1 MTHSAMTHPAETD
14 PSTDDQAARA
24 AWLYYV
30 GGLTQDHIAAEM
42 GVSRQRAQRLVSR
55 AVAAGLIHV
64 RLNHYLAKCQEL
76 EAALRARFGL
86 VRCRV
91 MPGLGPER
99 DPVRS
104 IAPAAAAEMERVL
117 REPGS
122 RVIALGTG
130 RALRGMVDAVNPIEA
145 PQHRLVSLLGNIA
158 PDGSASY
165 FEVIMRLAEKVHA
178 PHYPM
183 PIPVMADSLEENAV
197 LQGVGAVRKVRQLA
211 QAADVTF
218 VGIGQMSDDAPLLT
232 DGFLS
237 PAELGDIQKAGAAGE
252 VAGWIYD
259 GAGRYLDLA
268 INRRLTGVR
277 VPPTEPGRPVIA
289 VAAGAAKV
297 RAAAAALTGGL
308 VNGLVTDE
316 PTAIGI
322 LATP

>member
-1 MTHSAMTHPAETD
+1 MSLLPDAD

-64 RLNHYLAKCQEL
+64 RLNHHLATCQSL
-76 EAALRARFGL
+76 EAALRERFGL

-91 MPGLGPER
+91 MPGLGPDR
-99 DPVRS
+99 DPVRA
-104 IAPAAAAEMERVL
+104 IAPAAAEEMERVL
-117 REPGS
+117 RERRS
-122 RVIALGTG
+122 LVIALGTG
-130 RALRGMVDAVNPIEA
+130 RALRGMVEALAPVEA

-183 PIPVMADSLEENAV
+183 PVPVMADTPSENAV
-197 LQGVGAVRKVRQLA
+197 LQSLGAVRKVRELA
-211 QAADVTF
+211 QTADVTF
-218 VGIGQMSDDAPLLT
+218 VGIGQMTDDAPLLT
-232 DGFLS
+232 DGFLT
-237 PAELGDIQKAGAAGE
+237 PGELREIQAVGAAGE
-252 VAGWIYD
+252 IAGWIFD
-259 GAGRYLDLA
+259 GEGRYLDLA
-268 INRRLTGVR
+268 INQRMTGVR
-277 VPPTEPGRPVIA
+277 VPPTGPDRPVIA
-289 VAAGAAKV
+289 IAAGEVKIVAAT
-297 RAAAAALTGGL
+297 AALKSGII
-308 VNGLVTDE
+308 NGLVTDE

-322 LATP
+322 LAR